1 MRYLIYLILVV
12 SASSQAGTIQKW
24 VDENGNVHY
33 GDTPP
38 VSAKTKDV
46 NVQSAPSNPGK
57 PLPRLSNEQGGD
69 SAAAGGDA
77 EADQQEVASEQAAA
91 ICERARADL
100 DILNNNT
107 NIRLQLAD
115 GTSRD
120 LDQTEVDQRRTKAQA
135 EVSRY
140 CN

>member
-12 SASSQAGTIQKW
+12 STSLHAGTIHKW
-24 VDENGNVHY
+24 IDEDGNVHY
-33 GDTPP
+33 SDAPP
-38 VSAKTKDV
+38 AATKTEGV
-46 NVQSAPSNPGK
+46 RVQSAPSNPGK
-57 PLPRLSNEQGGD
+57 PLPRLTDEGDD
-69 SAAAGGDA
+69 SAAAGAAAGT
-77 EADQQEVASEQAAA
+77 DQQEVANEQSAA

-107 NIRLQLAD
+107 NIRLQQAD